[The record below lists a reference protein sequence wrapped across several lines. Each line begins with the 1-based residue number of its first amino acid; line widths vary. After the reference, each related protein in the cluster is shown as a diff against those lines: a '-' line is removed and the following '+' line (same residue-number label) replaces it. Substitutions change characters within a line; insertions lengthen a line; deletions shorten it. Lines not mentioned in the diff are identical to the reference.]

1 MGFYLEHHLTNA
13 RSQIN
18 ELHLAGDRR
27 DQINHLV
34 DQIETGLP
42 VDFRGERLIMIQVI
56 WIADGSVVHL
66 ISLELVEEER
76 RSTNLLKNVLE
87 HNSTRPL
94 SQPPVHLLFSSL
106 FLE

>member
-1 MGFYLEHHLTNA
+1 MDYLEDHLTNA

-18 ELHLAGDRR
+18 ELHLAGDGR

-34 DQIETGLP
+34 DQIEAGLP
-42 VDFRGERLIMIQVI
+42 VNFRGERLIMIQVI

-66 ISLELVEEER
+66 ISFELVGVER

-94 SQPPVHLLFSSL
+94 SQPPVHLLLSSL

>member
-1 MGFYLEHHLTNA
+1 MDYLEDHLTNA

-18 ELHLAGDRR
+18 ELHLAGDWR

-87 HNSTRPL
+87 HDSTRPL
-94 SQPPVHLLFSSL
+94 SQPPVHLLLSSL

>member
-1 MGFYLEHHLTNA
+1 MDYLEDHLTNA
-13 RSQIN
+13 RTQIN

-34 DQIETGLP
+34 DQIEARLP
-42 VDFRGERLIMIQVI
+42 VNFRGERLIMIQVI

-87 HNSTRPL
+87 HDSTRPL
-94 SQPPVHLLFSSL
+94 SQPPVHLLLSSL

>member
-1 MGFYLEHHLTNA
+1 MDYLEDHLTNA
-13 RSQIN
+13 RTQIN

-34 DQIETGLP
+34 DQIEAGLP

-87 HNSTRPL
+87 HYSTRPL

>member
-1 MGFYLEHHLTNA
+1 MDYLEDHLTNA
-13 RSQIN
+13 RTQIN

-34 DQIETGLP
+34 DQIEAGLP

-87 HNSTRPL
+87 HDSTRPL

>member
-1 MGFYLEHHLTNA
+1 MDYLEDHLTNA

-34 DQIETGLP
+34 DQIEAGLP

-66 ISLELVEEER
+66 ISFELVGEER
-76 RSTNLLKNVLE
+76 RSTNLLQNVLE

-94 SQPPVHLLFSSL
+94 SQPPVHLLLSSL

>member
-34 DQIETGLP
+34 DQIEAGLP

-94 SQPPVHLLFSSL
+94 SQPPVHLLLSSL
-106 FLE
+106 FFE

>member
-1 MGFYLEHHLTNA
+1 MDYLEDHLTNA

-18 ELHLAGDRR
+18 ELHLAGDWR

-34 DQIETGLP
+34 DQIEAGLP

-87 HNSTRPL
+87 HDSTRPL
-94 SQPPVHLLFSSL
+94 SQPPVHLLLSSL

>member
-1 MGFYLEHHLTNA
+1 MDYLEDHLTNA

-18 ELHLAGDRR
+18 ELHLAGDWR

-87 HNSTRPL
+87 HYSTRPL
-94 SQPPVHLLFSSL
+94 SQPPVHLLLSSL

>member
-1 MGFYLEHHLTNA
+1 MDYLEDHLTNA
-13 RSQIN
+13 RTQIN

-34 DQIETGLP
+34 DQIEARLP
-42 VDFRGERLIMIQVI
+42 VNFRGERLIMIQVI

-87 HNSTRPL
+87 HYSTRPL

>member
-1 MGFYLEHHLTNA
+1 MDYLEDHLTNA
-13 RSQIN
+13 RTQIN

-34 DQIETGLP
+34 DQIEAGLP

-87 HNSTRPL
+87 HYSTRPL
-94 SQPPVHLLFSSL
+94 SQPPVHLLLSSL

>member
-1 MGFYLEHHLTNA
+1 MDYLEDHLTNA
-13 RSQIN
+13 RTQIN

-87 HNSTRPL
+87 HYSTRPL
-94 SQPPVHLLFSSL
+94 SQPPVHLLLSSL

>member
-1 MGFYLEHHLTNA
+1 MDYLEDHLTNA

-18 ELHLAGDRR
+18 ELHLAGDWR

-66 ISLELVEEER
+66 ISFELGGELR

-94 SQPPVHLLFSSL
+94 SQPPVHLLLSSL

>member
-1 MGFYLEHHLTNA
+1 MDYLEYHLTDA

-87 HNSTRPL
+87 HDSTRPL
-94 SQPPVHLLFSSL
+94 SQPPVHLLLSSL

>member
-1 MGFYLEHHLTNA
+1 MDYLEDHLTNA

-34 DQIETGLP
+34 DQIEAGLP

-87 HNSTRPL
+87 HDSTRPL
-94 SQPPVHLLFSSL
+94 SQPPVHLLLSSL

>member
-1 MGFYLEHHLTNA
+1 MDYLEDHLTNA
-13 RSQIN
+13 RTQIN

-34 DQIETGLP
+34 DQIEARLP

-66 ISLELVEEER
+66 ISLENRRGRKKIDQPVEECA
-76 RSTNLLKNVLE
+76 
-87 HNSTRPL
+87 
-94 SQPPVHLLFSSL
+94 
-106 FLE
+106 